1 MRIPHPWSPNLS
13 LTPTDHHHHVPLS
26 GIEARAGTKTQV
38 LPSGH
43 LHTLHRP
50 LRCERHLPVAD
61 GQEFIAIS
69 LALSLALGAISWN
82 GGGGKYFPQIP
93 RRVILGIRCTKYER
107 DAPLANME
115 TFPSAQCPQLL
126 EKQRTEP
133 HPLLFSCLFPLPAR
147 EKRSARPSCSGGH
160 QSGSDCGSA
169 HRPGGK
175 SLDTLCPTWS

>member
-1 MRIPHPWSPNLS
+1 MWLKDTHTMRIPHRWSPNLS

-26 GIEARAGTKTQV
+26 GIEARVGTKTQV

-50 LRCERHLPVAD
+50 LRLERHPPAAD

-115 TFPSAQCPQLL
+115 TFLSAQCPQLL

-133 HPLLFSCLFPLPAR
+133 HPLLFSCLLPLPA
-147 EKRSARPSCSGGH
+147 
-160 QSGSDCGSA
+160 
-169 HRPGGK
+169 
-175 SLDTLCPTWS
+175 